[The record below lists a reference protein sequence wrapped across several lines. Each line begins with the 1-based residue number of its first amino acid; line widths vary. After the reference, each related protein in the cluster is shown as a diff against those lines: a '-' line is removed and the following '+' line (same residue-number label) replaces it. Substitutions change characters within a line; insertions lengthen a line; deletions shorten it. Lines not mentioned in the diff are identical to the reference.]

1 VSSRTGKK
9 GLMKLLV
16 FAHRLEIGGS
26 QHNAI
31 ELTAT
36 LRDRRGVDPVIFAE
50 PGPAARL
57 AHERGLRLIDAPAAR
72 AHPSPARGRALR
84 AAIRR
89 EQPDVVHIWDWP
101 QCLDAY
107 YAVHV
112 PWRTP
117 LVVSVMDM
125 NVPRLLPRSLPT
137 TFGYPELV
145 EQARRLGRRDVALLL
160 PPVDVERNRPEAVA
174 PAEVE
179 AFRSEHGLAGDGI
192 TIVQVGRLVRWLK
205 GESLRRSVAA
215 VRQLGRE
222 LPLQLVLVGDGDA
235 REEVQR
241 LADDVNTELGRRAI
255 VLTGA
260 LVDPRPAY
268 AAADLVVGMGTSAL
282 RGMAFAKPVIVVG
295 EGGFANR
302 FDEDSAAWFL
312 HHGIFGRGAGD
323 GGDPLVGHL
332 RRVVAEPG
340 RWPELGALG
349 RRFVVEHFGLEV
361 GAAHLMDAFAAAQRR
376 RAPLLPVLADGA
388 RSAVFNLVRVVRDSP
403 AAQSGVAARVLQRRP
418 GESAPAGTR
427 AGERA

>member
-1 VSSRTGKK
+1 
-9 GLMKLLV
+9 MKLLV

-57 AHERGLRLIDAPAAR
+57 AHERGLRLLDAPAAR
-72 AHPSPARGRALR
+72 AHPSLARGRALR
-84 AAIRR
+84 EAVRR
-89 EQPDVVHIWDWP
+89 ERPDVVHIWDWP
-101 QCLDAY
+101 QTLDAF

-117 LVVSVMDM
+117 MVVSVMDM
-125 NVPRLLPRSLPT
+125 NVPRLLPRTLPT
-137 TFGYPELV
+137 TFGYGALLDE
-145 EQARRLGRRDVALLL
+145 ARRLGRSNVHLLL
-160 PPVDVERNRPEAVA
+160 PPVDVERNRPDVVA
-174 PAEVE
+174 PADVE
-179 AFRSEHGLAGDGI
+179 AFRAEHGLAEGGT

-205 GESLRRSVAA
+205 GESVRRSVAA
-215 VRQLGRE
+215 VRRLGHE
-222 LPLQLVLVGDGDA
+222 LPLQLILVGDGDA
-235 REEVQR
+235 REDTER
-241 LADDVNTELGRRAI
+241 LAEEVNAELGRRAI

-302 FDEDSAAWFL
+302 FDETSAPWFL
-312 HHGIFGRGAGD
+312 YHGIFGRGAAEV
-323 GGDPLVGHL
+323 GDPLADHL
-332 RRVVAEPG
+332 HRLVSEPE

-361 GAAHLMDAFAAAQRR
+361 GADHLMDAFAAAQRQR
-376 RAPLLPVLADGA
+376 TPLPRLMADCGRTA
-388 RSAVFNLVRVVRDSP
+388 AFNLVRVARDSR
-403 AAQSGVAARVLQRRP
+403 AAQGSGVAARVLQRRP
-418 GESAPAGTR
+418 AEATPPGGEARQDA
-427 AGERA
+427 

>member
-1 VSSRTGKK
+1 
-9 GLMKLLV
+9 MKLLV

-57 AHERGLRLIDAPAAR
+57 AHERGLRLLDAPAAR
-72 AHPSPARGRALR
+72 SHPSLARGRALR
-84 AAIRR
+84 EAIRR
-89 EQPDVVHIWDWP
+89 ERPDVVHIWDWP
-101 QCLDAY
+101 QALDAF

-125 NVPRLLPRSLPT
+125 NVPRLLPRTLPT
-137 TFGYPELV
+137 TFGYGELV
-145 EQARRLGRRDVALLL
+145 DEARRLGRPDVHLLL
-160 PPVDVERNRPEAVA
+160 PPVDVDGNRPEAVA
-174 PAEVE
+174 PADVQ
-179 AFRSEHGLAGDGI
+179 AFRAEHGLADGGI

-205 GESLRRSVAA
+205 GESVRRSVAA
-215 VRQLGRE
+215 VRRLGHD

-235 REEVQR
+235 RADTER
-241 LADDVNTELGRRAI
+241 LAAEVNAELGRRAV

-295 EGGFANR
+295 EAGFANR
-302 FDEDSAAWFL
+302 FDETSAPWFL
-312 HHGIFGRGAGD
+312 YHGIFGRGAAAGD
-323 GGDPLVGHL
+323 DPLAGHL
-332 RRVVAEPG
+332 RRLVSEPD

-361 GAAHLMDAFAAAQRR
+361 GADHLMDAFAAAQRQR
-376 RAPLLPVLADGA
+376 PSLMRVLADGGRTA
-388 RSAVFNLVRVVRDSP
+388 AFNLVRVARDSR
-403 AAQSGVAARVLQRRP
+403 AAQGSGVAARVLQRRP
-418 GESAPAGTR
+418 AEAAPPSGGTQQ
-427 AGERA
+427 GT